1 MFNLRDWGANLWESA
16 SRTERRV
23 IALILI
29 LDVALLP
36 YATEIPFTRI
46 LDTPITSYQATL
58 VYPVAMFVLMAL
70 GLNIVVGKSGLLDL
84 GYVAFFA
91 IGAYTMGILGTVTGL
106 NTWEILPIGIALAM
120 LSGLILGLPALRL
133 RGDYLAIVTL
143 GFGEIVRIIA
153 LNVHQTG
160 GPNGVVGIPNPP
172 PILGQTFQLEDHAA
186 YFWVVFV
193 MILLVIWMVRRFSV
207 RRPGRAWEAIR
218 QDEDVAALM
227 GVNLLVYKL
236 WSFSIGAAVGGG
248 AGVIYASKVMFIAPD
263 MFTFNVSVLIL
274 ACVVFGG
281 MGNMWGVILG
291 ASILAYLPE
300 RIRFI
305 SNSRQIVFGLVL
317 LLIMNLRP
325 DGLLP
330 RKKRERLASKDLASE
345 VLASK
350 DFDPALA
357 STGKP
362 GEKR

>member
-1 MFNLRDWGANLWESA
+1 MMFNIRDKGASIWENWN
-16 SRTERRV
+16 RTKRV
-23 IALILI
+23 TFVLILI
-29 LDVALLP
+29 AALALLP
-36 YATEIPFTRI
+36 YAGTFPLTSF
-46 LDTPITSYQATL
+46 LNTPITSYLAVL
-58 VYPVAMFVLMAL
+58 VYPIALFVLMAL

-84 GYVAFFA
+84 GYLAFFA
-91 IGAYTMGILGTVTGL
+91 IGAYTMGILGTTTHM
-106 NTWEILPIGIALAM
+106 NTWEILPFGIGFAM
-120 LSGLILGLPALRL
+120 LAGLILGLPALRL

-153 LNVHQTG
+153 LNLTQTG

-172 PILGQTFQLEDHAA
+172 PIFGQKFELNDHAG
-186 YFWVVFV
+186 YFWIILT
-193 MILLVIWMVRRFSV
+193 MILLVIWMVRRFTI

-236 WSFSIGAAVGGG
+236 WSFSIGAAIGGG

-305 SNSRQIVFGLVL
+305 SNSRQLVFGLVL
-317 LLIMNLRP
+317 LVIMNVRP

-330 RKKRERLASKDLASE
+330 RKKREKIKHKE
-345 VLASK
+345 VK
-350 DFDPALA
+350 
-357 STGKP
+357 
-362 GEKR
+362 

>member
-1 MFNLRDWGANLWESA
+1 MLNIRDKGASIWENWNRA
-16 SRTERRV
+16 KRV
-23 IALILI
+23 TFVLIVI
-29 LDVALLP
+29 GVVALLP
-36 YATEIPFTRI
+36 YAGTFPATSF
-46 LDTPITSYQATL
+46 LNTPITSYQAVL
-58 VYPVAMFVLMAL
+58 VYPIAMFVLMAL

-91 IGAYTMGILGTVTGL
+91 IGAYTMGILGTVTHL
-106 NTWEILPIGIALAM
+106 NTWEILPIGIGFAM
-120 LSGLILGLPALRL
+120 LAGLILGLPALRL

-153 LNVHQTG
+153 LNLTQTG

-172 PILGQTFQLEDHAA
+172 PIFGQKFELDDHAG
-186 YFWVVFV
+186 YFWIIFV
-193 MILLVIWMVRRFSV
+193 MILLVIWMVRRFTV

-236 WSFSIGAAVGGG
+236 WSFSIGAAIGGA

-305 SNSRQIVFGLVL
+305 SNSRQLVFGIVL
-317 LLIMNLRP
+317 LIIMNVRP

-330 RKKRERLASKDLASE
+330 RKKREKIKHKEAK
-345 VLASK
+345 
-350 DFDPALA
+350 
-357 STGKP
+357 
-362 GEKR
+362 